1 MLEYDEIYIFILQDT
16 HENAKQI
23 KLGEEAVIMSEFVA
37 DQLLK
42 FSSLFKA
49 PSQLVSLKDEAV
61 RIKQALAH
69 KSRIELEKEL
79 DAKRIALENELLG
92 LDEALNEGDATK
104 IVKKRGRPKKNS
116 Y

>member
-1 MLEYDEIYIFILQDT
+1 MNMMKYIFFILQDT

-69 KSRIELEKEL
+69 KARIELEKEL
-79 DAKRIALENELLG
+79 ASKRIALENELLV
-92 LDEALNEGDATK
+92 LDDALNEGDATK